1 MKMLQEE
8 IEKLKGDFVSQ
19 DTFEDIEIIVDY
31 EAYIPNE
38 YIEKNQKIRVYR
50 ELVEISDLAQ
60 LEGYKEELKDIYGKM
75 PKEALGL
82 FEYIALKFRA
92 RKLGIKSAITLED
105 KSSQI
110 KFDREKVDV
119 DIVFTMLTAGKIKYL
134 NREEL
139 IIYNGEIKE
148 FIDLYEEYGRRK
160 NNERV

>member
-31 EAYIPNE
+31 EAYIPDE

-92 RKLGIKSAITLED
+92 RKLGIKV
-105 KSSQI
+105 Q
-110 KFDREKVDV
+110 
-119 DIVFTMLTAGKIKYL
+119 
-134 NREEL
+134 
-139 IIYNGEIKE
+139 
-148 FIDLYEEYGRRK
+148 
-160 NNERV
+160 